1 MDVSNIASAA
11 TAMSNAQ
18 TSTAV
23 QMAVLKKAMDIGT
36 NSAEQLIEAIPQA
49 AAPNPPHLG
58 NSIDTYA

>member
-11 TAMSNAQ
+11 TAMSNTQ
-18 TSTAV
+18 TSNAV

-49 AAPNPPHLG
+49 GANPPNLG
-58 NSIDTYA
+58 NKIDTWA